1 MRILVIA
8 NGYPTPNDPQWGCF
22 ERDQAMA
29 LKACGHDVAILAVD
43 TRFRWYKRKY
53 GISVIRKDGFPVY
66 WGFWIPTR
74 LLGFRGLADKVTFRL
89 YDRVYSKILKEWGKP
104 DLLFAHYQRN
114 IYFSLYLKKK
124 YGLPLVGMEHWS
136 ALMLDPL
143 PRFVAQRGRDAYPAV
158 DRLLSVSGAL
168 SESIRKKFNV
178 PSEVVNDMLGPEFLD
193 YVPGARKRDGEFR
206 FIAVGSLLPVK
217 GYDLLINAFAASGL
231 ASRGCSL
238 SIIGDGPER
247 ATLSRMVVEHN
258 LSESVHLLGRKMKG
272 EIVQE
277 LRNSDAFVLSSRSE
291 TFGVACIEA
300 LSQGLPCIVTRC
312 GGPEE
317 IVTAKE
323 GIMIDPGN
331 VEAMAD
337 ALKQLYGNYDRYDQ
351 KEIAD
356 RCLGRFSPRAIAT
369 RLTGIFEDTVQNYK

>member
-1 MRILVIA
+1 
-8 NGYPTPNDPQWGCF
+8 
-22 ERDQAMA
+22 
-29 LKACGHDVAILAVD
+29 
-43 TRFRWYKRKY
+43 
-53 GISVIRKDGFPVY
+53 
-66 WGFWIPTR
+66 
-74 LLGFRGLADKVTFRL
+74 
-89 YDRVYSKILKEWGKP
+89 
-104 DLLFAHYQRN
+104 
-114 IYFSLYLKKK
+114 
-124 YGLPLVGMEHWS
+124 MEHWS

-158 DRLLSVSGAL
+158 DRLLSVSGTL
-168 SESIRKKFNV
+168 SENIRRKFEV
-178 PSEVVNDMLGPEFLD
+178 PSDVVNDMLGPEFLD

-300 LSQGLPCIVTRC
+300 LSQGLPCIATRC

-323 GIMIDPGN
+323 GIIIDPGN

-356 RCLGRFSPRAIAT
+356 RCLGRVSPRAIAT